1 MKVKVG
7 DRVYTSKDCPIMV
20 ILTEKDKFNIAHM
33 SPEATKYAEFDD
45 ELGMTKEEK
54 EQWMDNENT
63 EMTGE

>member
-1 MKVKVG
+1 
-7 DRVYTSKDCPIMV
+7 MV